1 MAGSFLDRVI
11 EPFSPS
17 WALRRQQARIALDLS
32 RAYDAAGHNRRTKGW
47 RTSSS
52 SANAEIGRSL
62 KTVRDRARS
71 LIRDDAYAKRA
82 KRVWKSNSV
91 GEGIVPSGDK
101 KIIDL
106 WEEWAIQCDAD
117 DVCDFYGLQSL
128 LSGTVYEAGECLVRF
143 IFYDVKT
150 TDLAVPLKI
159 QLLEPDH
166 LDHDKTEVLENGHIV
181 IQGVEFDKG
190 GNRVGYWVFPAHPG
204 DLLSGQKSIKSV
216 RFSSREIKHIFW
228 IDRPSQIRGISE
240 LAAVILQLRDLGDY
254 EDAELVRKKIE
265 ACFAAFV
272 TNDGSASDKP
282 LTQTEREGAGR
293 LVEKLVPGL
302 IKYLSPGEDVSFAS
316 PSSSGGHADYIRHK
330 LHGIAAGLNVTY
342 QQLTGDLSQANYS
355 SMRGGLMEF
364 RKPIKEFQRQVI
376 IHQFCR
382 TVEHEFILAA
392 QLSGKIRRRPKP
404 LQWTPPAFD
413 PVDPL
418 KDVLADIAAVR
429 GGFKT
434 LHRAIAERGSDPN
447 NHMAELERIT
457 KLLDET
463 GLVLDS
469 DPRKT
474 AKSGTYQDL
483 EKLMGDDE

>member
-1 MAGSFLDRVI
+1 MTSWIDRMI
-11 EPFSPS
+11 TPFSPS
-17 WALRRQQARIALDLS
+17 WALKRQQSRNALDLA
-32 RAYDAAGHNRRTKGW
+32 RAYEAAGHNRRTKGW
-47 RTSSS
+47 RTASS
-52 SANAEIGRSL
+52 SANAEIDRSL
-62 KTVRDRARS
+62 KPIRDRARA
-71 LIRDDAYAKRA
+71 LVRDDAYAKRA
-82 KRVWKSNSV
+82 KRVWKSNTV
-91 GEGIVPSGDK
+91 GEGIIASGDE
-101 KIIDL
+101 KIMAL
-106 WEEWAIQCDAD
+106 WDTWVNQCDAD

-143 IFYDVKT
+143 IHLGKSS
-150 TDLAVPLKI
+150 DLEVPLQI

-166 LDHDKTEVLENGHIV
+166 LDHEKTEVAKSGNVI
-181 IQGVEFDKG
+181 IQGVEFDQTGK
-190 GNRVGYWVFPAHPG
+190 RVAYWIFPVHPG
-204 DLLSGQKSIKSV
+204 DQFIAQKQSFKSIRIEAK
-216 RFSSREIKHIFW
+216 EIKHIFW

-240 LAAVILQLRDLGDY
+240 LAPVILQLRDLGDY

-272 TNDGSASDKP
+272 TNDGSSDNTTIADAQRDKS
-282 LTQTEREGAGR
+282 GR

-302 IKYLSPGEDVSFAS
+302 IKYLNPGEDVSFAS
-316 PSSSGGHADYIRHK
+316 PSNSGGHAEYIRHK
-330 LHGIAAGLNVTY
+330 LHGISAGLNVTY

-364 RKPIKEFQRQVI
+364 RKPVKEFQRQVI

-382 TVEHEFILAA
+382 TVEREFIKVAKIN
-392 QLSGKIRRRPKP
+392 GKLKKTPKP

-434 LHRAIAERGSDPN
+434 LKRAIAERGGDPQ
-447 NHMAELERIT
+447 HHLQELKEIA
-457 KLLDET
+457 KLLDEA

-474 AKSGTYQDL
+474 AKSGSYQDIQ
-483 EKLMGDDE
+483 KIMGDTD